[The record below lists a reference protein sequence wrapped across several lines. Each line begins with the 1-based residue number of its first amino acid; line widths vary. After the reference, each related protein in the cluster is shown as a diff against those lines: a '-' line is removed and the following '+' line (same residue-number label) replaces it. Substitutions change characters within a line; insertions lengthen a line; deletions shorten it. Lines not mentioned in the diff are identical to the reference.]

1 MDQQQGQPSR
11 HHRPYQPHGET
22 WHTPKGRAIRE
33 VVFGMNDGVVTTIGF
48 LAGIHG
54 SAISREHLL
63 LVAMAEAFAGT
74 LSMAF
79 GAYLSSK
86 SQREYFE
93 QEIAREKR
101 EIVEMPGEEIQE
113 IREIFRAKG
122 FMGEELDIAVRRI
135 TADQEQWLKFML
147 REELGL
153 FEEQFDNPI
162 KIAAIMGVSF
172 FIGSFTPI
180 IPYFFTTSLVAL
192 VTSLLIGTGSLFA
205 LGAGKTRLTRT
216 NWLKSGLEMM
226 GIGAAAAAIGYLL
239 GSLAS
244 WIA

>member
-1 MDQQQGQPSR
+1 MDEQQRKASR
-11 HHRPYQPHGET
+11 HHRPQQPHGET

-33 VVFGMNDGVVTTIGF
+33 VVFGMTDGVVTTIGF
-48 LAGIHG
+48 LTGIHG
-54 SAISREHLL
+54 SEISREYLL
-63 LVAMAEAFAGT
+63 LAAMAEAFAGT

-86 SQREYFE
+86 SQKEYFE

-101 EIVEMPGEEIQE
+101 EIVEMPSEEIQE

-122 FMGEELDIAVRRI
+122 FKEEEVDIVVKRI

-153 FEEQFDNPI
+153 FEEQFDNPV
-162 KIAAIMGVSF
+162 KIAAIMGISF
-172 FIGSFTPI
+172 FVGSFSPI
-180 IPYFFTTSLVAL
+180 IPYFFTTSWVAL
-192 VTSLLIGTGSLFA
+192 VASLLIGVGSLFA

-216 NWLKSGLEMM
+216 NWLKSGLEMT
-226 GIGAAAAAIGYLL
+226 GIGTAAAAIGYLL

-244 WIA
+244 RIT